1 MNKVFLI
8 GRLVADPDTRYTQ
21 SGVAVTS
28 FRLAVDRRYKDQSGE
43 KKTDFIN
50 CVSWRK
56 LAEIITQY
64 CHKGKQVACEG
75 ELNQKQWEKDGE
87 TRYSYEVT
95 VNELEFIGSKNDNS
109 GSGNSNSN
117 DGNSNSNNGDNN
129 SNSGNGQ
136 QNGDPDLPF

>member
-8 GRLVADPDTRYTQ
+8 GRFVADPETRYTQ

-28 FRLAVDRRYKDQSGE
+28 FRLAVDRKYKDQSGE

-56 LAEIITQY
+56 LAEIIAQY
-64 CHKGKQVACEG
+64 CQKGKQVACEG
-75 ELNQKQWEKDGE
+75 ELNQKQWEQDGE

-95 VNELEFIGSKNDNS
+95 VNELEFIGAKNDNS
-109 GSGNSNSN
+109 GGGN
-117 DGNSNSNNGDNN
+117 NN
-129 SNSGNGQ
+129 SNGGANNQNSANGQ

>member
-8 GRLVADPDTRYTQ
+8 GRLVADPETRYTQ
-21 SGVAVTS
+21 SGVAVSS
-28 FRLAVDRRYKDQSGE
+28 FRLAVDRKYKDQSGE

-56 LAEIITQY
+56 LAEIIAQY

-109 GSGNSNSN
+109 GGGNSNPN
-117 DGNSNSNNGDNN
+117 GGGNNPNN
-129 SNSGNGQ
+129 SAGQ